1 MLRRSKVATGLTK
14 RGLVYL
20 SKLVVSSTDSTYLFL
35 MAEVVPQVCARFH
48 RAVELIG
55 SRWTG
60 AIIQTLLHGKTR
72 YALIKAAIPDITDRM
87 LSERL
92 RSLEAED
99 LVTRWVIADTP
110 VRVEYELTEKGRSLQ
125 IALHEIGAWAERWI
139 PLDTPPDKDPVDHP
153 DPRGGTTYQRSRVA
167 KGA

>member
-1 MLRRSKVATGLTK
+1 
-14 RGLVYL
+14 
-20 SKLVVSSTDSTYLFL
+20 
-35 MAEVVPQVCARFH
+35 MAELVPKVCSRFH

-60 AIIQTLLHGKTR
+60 AIIHTLLQGKTR
-72 YALIKAAIPDITDRM
+72 YASLKAAIPDITDRM

-110 VRVEYELTEKGRSLQ
+110 VRVEYELTDKGRSLEN
-125 IALHEIGAWAERWI
+125 ALREISTWANRWI
-139 PLDTPPDKDPVDHP
+139 PADSDGDDDLVDHSEV
-153 DPRGGTTYQRSRVA
+153 RAEAHR
-167 KGA
+167 

>member
-1 MLRRSKVATGLTK
+1 
-14 RGLVYL
+14 
-20 SKLVVSSTDSTYLFL
+20 
-35 MAEVVPQVCARFH
+35 MAEVTPQVCSRFH
-48 RAVELIG
+48 RAIELIG

-60 AIIQTLLHGKTR
+60 AIIQTLLQGKTR
-72 YALIKAAIPDITDRM
+72 YALIKSAIPDITDRM

-125 IALHEIGAWAERWI
+125 KALHEIGAWAEQWI
-139 PLDTPPDKDPVDHP
+139 PLDSPPENSSTDNLPAPSDSTYRRSPATK
-153 DPRGGTTYQRSRVA
+153 GG
-167 KGA
+167 

>member
-1 MLRRSKVATGLTK
+1 
-14 RGLVYL
+14 
-20 SKLVVSSTDSTYLFL
+20 
-35 MAEVVPQVCARFH
+35 MAEIVPQVCSRFH

-60 AIIQTLLHGKTR
+60 AIIQTLLQGKTR

-110 VRVEYELTEKGRSLQ
+110 VRVEYELTEKGHELQ
-125 IALHEIGAWAERWI
+125 NAMREIAAWAERWI
-139 PLDTPPDKDPVDHP
+139 PAQISRDEDPGDETNSREHATNQRTPAT
-153 DPRGGTTYQRSRVA
+153 RA
-167 KGA
+167 

>member
-1 MLRRSKVATGLTK
+1 
-14 RGLVYL
+14 
-20 SKLVVSSTDSTYLFL
+20 
-35 MAEVVPQVCARFH
+35 MAEIVPPVCARFH

-60 AIIQTLLHGKTR
+60 AIIQTLLQGKTR

-110 VRVEYELTEKGRSLQ
+110 VRVEYELTEKGHELQ
-125 IALHEIGAWAERWI
+125 GAMREIAAWAERWI
-139 PLDTPPDKDPVDHP
+139 PVEIAQDENPADEDS
-153 DPRGGTTYQRSRVA
+153 RGRATNQRA
-167 KGA
+167 KATRG